1 MKPVNLI
8 VAIDRRGAIG
18 NNGDLVFH
26 FREDLR
32 RFKRITTGN
41 TVIMGRRTWE
51 SLPGALQGRLNIVI
65 SRNLEYKADG
75 ATVVQT
81 LDDALALAENAQG
94 EPFIMGGAA
103 IYALAAP
110 LVSKLH
116 ITVVND
122 IAPEADTYIAPIDLD
137 KFRAIAAEPCGK
149 ITFHTL
155 VKID

>member
-51 SLPGALQGRLNIVI
+51 SLPGALPGRLNIVI
-65 SRNLEYKADG
+65 SRNLQYKADG

-81 LDDALALAENAQG
+81 LDDALALAEKAQG

-122 IAPEADTYIAPIDLD
+122 IAPEADTYIASIDLD
-137 KFRAIAAEPCGK
+137 KFRAIAAEPCGQ